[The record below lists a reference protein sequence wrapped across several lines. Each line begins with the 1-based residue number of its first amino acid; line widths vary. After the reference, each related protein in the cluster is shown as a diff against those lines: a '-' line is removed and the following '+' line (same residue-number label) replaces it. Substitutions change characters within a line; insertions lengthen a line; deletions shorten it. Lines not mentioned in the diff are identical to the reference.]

1 MRVMVSLITDTIRGH
16 GTNSGNWGPN
26 IGLTLG
32 FNIFDGFNRKRE
44 QKNARI
50 TMENRQLELDR
61 LKLSLQ
67 SDFRICWMVLQ
78 KQYSAYSVRRGKPPE
93 CPSQLRN
100 CDGSIQAWRL
110 VGNFIARSAKQF
122 ARGRATIADCQIP
135 N

>member
-1 MRVMVSLITDTIRGH
+1 MGQTAKL
-16 GTNSGNWGPN
+16 GTN

-67 SDFRICWMVLQ
+67 SDFSNMWM
-78 KQYSAYSVRRGKPPE
+78 AYKNNILLTQLEEES
-93 CPSQLRN
+93 LRN
-100 CDGSIQAWRL
+100 TLLNYEIAMDRYKLGDLSGI
-110 VGNFIARSAKQF
+110 FIARSAKQF

-135 N
+135 DKTLRNFAHVDFGKG